1 MVSAYI
7 IIEAENNLPN
17 DVATGGVT
25 FSASNKIKI
34 DYAIGINFYNFNT
47 TFKLKFNFSSAVLC
61 AIQYWLNLLF

>member
-34 DYAIGINFYNFNT
+34 DYAIGINFYNFQYN
-47 TFKLKFNFSSAVLC
+47 
-61 AIQYWLNLLF
+61 IQT